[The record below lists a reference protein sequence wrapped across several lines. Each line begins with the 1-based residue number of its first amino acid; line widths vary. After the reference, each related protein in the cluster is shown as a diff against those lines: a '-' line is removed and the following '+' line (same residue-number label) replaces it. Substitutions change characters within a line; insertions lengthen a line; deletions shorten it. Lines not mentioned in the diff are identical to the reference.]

1 MSFANLKSRS
11 MDISKLVTAATEASG
26 QVSNTNKYQ
35 DDRKWKPTVD
45 EQGNGY
51 AVVRFLPATEGQ
63 DLPWVRYW
71 DHAFKGPT
79 GQWYIERSL
88 TTLGQNDP
96 VGELNSRL
104 WNSGIE
110 EDKETAR
117 RQKRRL
123 HYVTN
128 IQVINDPA
136 NPANNGKVFIYEFG
150 KKIFDKIMDMMQPE
164 FPGETPVNPFDFWTG
179 ADFELKIRNVA
190 GYRNYDKSD
199 FKSPA
204 PLADADETRLEATYN
219 SLYDLNEF
227 VIPNYPNAHDAN
239 WFKSYDELKNKLE
252 TVLGVATGNGATL
265 RNEAVA
271 QSAESAPAREASE
284 PTIVSAPAPAP
295 VAAASAEEDDT
306 LSYFA
311 QMAAED

>member
-26 QVSNTNKYQ
+26 QASNTNKYQ

-51 AVVRFLPATEGQ
+51 AVIRFLPATEGQ

-96 VGELNSRL
+96 LGELNSRL

-136 NPANNGKVFIYEFG
+136 NPANNGKSFLYEFG
-150 KKIFDKIMDMMQPE
+150 KKIFDKIMDQMQPE
-164 FPGETPVNPFDFWTG
+164 FPGETPVNPFDFWGG

-199 FKSPA
+199 FKSPS
-204 PLADADETRLEATYN
+204 PFLGADETQLESVYN
-219 SLYDLNEF
+219 GLYDLNEF
-227 VIPNYPNAHDAN
+227 IVPNYPNAHDAN
-239 WFKSYDELKNKLE
+239 WFKSYDDLKAKLD
-252 TVLGVATGNGATL
+252 TVLGLATGAGATIK
-265 RNEAVA
+265 NEALTQA
-271 QSAESAPAREASE
+271 AEAPPWNTSDE

-295 VAAASAEEDDT
+295 AAVATEEDDT

>member
-1 MSFANLKSRS
+1 MSFANLKSKS
-11 MDISKLVTAATEASG
+11 MDISKLVSAATEAAG
-26 QVSNTNKYQ
+26 QTTNTNKYQ

-51 AVVRFLPATEGQ
+51 AVIRFLPPADGQ

-164 FPGETPVNPFDFWTG
+164 FPGEEPVNVFDFWKG

-204 PLADADETRLEATYN
+204 PLAGADETQLEAVYN
-219 SLYDLNEF
+219 MLYDLNEF
-227 VIPNYPNAHDAN
+227 IVPNYPNAHDAN
-239 WFKSYDELKNKLE
+239 WFKSYDDLKAKLE
-252 TVLGVATGNGATL
+252 TVLGLATGAGATV

-271 QSAESAPAREASE
+271 TAEEAPPWNTADE
-284 PTIVSAPAPAP
+284 PTIVTAAPAAAPA
-295 VAAASAEEDDT
+295 VAEEADDT

>member
-1 MSFANLKSRS
+1 M
-11 MDISKLVTAATEASG
+11 
-26 QVSNTNKYQ
+26 
-35 DDRKWKPTVD
+35 
-45 EQGNGY
+45 
-51 AVVRFLPATEGQ
+51 
-63 DLPWVRYW
+63 
-71 DHAFKGPT
+71 
-79 GQWYIERSL
+79 
-88 TTLGQNDP
+88 
-96 VGELNSRL
+96 NSRL

-164 FPGETPVNPFDFWTG
+164 FPGEEPVNVFDFWSG

-204 PLADADETRLEATYN
+204 PLAGADETQLEAIYN
-219 SLYDLNEF
+219 TLYDLNEF
-227 VIPNYPNAHDAN
+227 IVPNYPNAHDAN
-239 WFKSYDELKNKLE
+239 WFKSYDDLKAKLE
-252 TVLGVATGNGATL
+252 TVLGLATGAGATV

-271 QSAESAPAREASE
+271 TAEEAPPWNTADE
-284 PTIVSAPAPAP
+284 PTIVAAAPAAAPA
-295 VAAASAEEDDT
+295 VAEEADDT

>member
-1 MSFANLKSRS
+1 MSFANLKSKS
-11 MDISKLVTAATEASG
+11 MDISKLVSAATEAAG
-26 QVSNTNKYQ
+26 QTTNTNKYQ

-51 AVVRFLPATEGQ
+51 AVIRFLPPTDGQ

-164 FPGETPVNPFDFWTG
+164 FPGEEPVNVFDFWSG

-204 PLADADETRLEATYN
+204 PLAGADETQLEAIYN
-219 SLYDLNEF
+219 TLYDLNEF
-227 VIPNYPNAHDAN
+227 IVPNYPNAHDAN
-239 WFKSYDELKNKLE
+239 WFKSYDDLKAKLE
-252 TVLGVATGNGATL
+252 TVLGLATGAGATV

-271 QSAESAPAREASE
+271 TAEEAPPWNTADE
-284 PTIVSAPAPAP
+284 PTIVAAAPAAAPA
-295 VAAASAEEDDT
+295 VAEEADDT

>member
-1 MSFANLKSRS
+1 MSFANLKSKS
-11 MDISKLVTAATEASG
+11 MDISKLVNAAQEASG
-26 QVSNTNKYQ
+26 TTQNTNKYQ

-51 AVVRFLPATEGQ
+51 AVIRFLPATEGA

-128 IQVINDPA
+128 ILVLNDPA
-136 NPANNGKVFIYEFG
+136 NPANNGKVMLYEFG
-150 KKIFDKIMDMMQPE
+150 KKIFDKIMDQMQPE
-164 FPGETPVNPFDFWTG
+164 FPGEEPVNPFDFWKG

-199 FKSPA
+199 FKGTSS
-204 PLADADETRLEATYN
+204 LFDADETRLEATYN

-227 VIPNYPNAHDAN
+227 IVPNYPNAHDSN
-239 WFKSYDELKNKLE
+239 WFKTYDELKNKLE
-252 TVLGVATGNGATL
+252 TVLGLATGNGATI
-265 RNEAVA
+265 RNEAIA
-271 QSAESAPAREASE
+271 QSAESAPATEASE
-284 PTIVSAPAPAP
+284 PTIVAAPAPTA
-295 VAAASAEEDDT
+295 VATEEDDT

>member
-1 MSFANLKSRS
+1 MSFANLKSKS
-11 MDISKLVTAATEASG
+11 MDISKLVSG
-26 QVSNTNKYQ
+26 CDRSGGSDHQHQQVSRRPKVEAQLLMNRATL
-35 DDRKWKPTVD
+35 
-45 EQGNGY
+45 Y
-51 AVVRFLPATEGQ
+51 AVIRFLPPADGQ

-164 FPGETPVNPFDFWTG
+164 FPGE
-179 ADFELKIRNVA
+179 EL
-190 GYRNYDKSD
+190 
-199 FKSPA
+199 
-204 PLADADETRLEATYN
+204 
-219 SLYDLNEF
+219 
-227 VIPNYPNAHDAN
+227 
-239 WFKSYDELKNKLE
+239 
-252 TVLGVATGNGATL
+252 
-265 RNEAVA
+265 
-271 QSAESAPAREASE
+271 SE
-284 PTIVSAPAPAP
+284 CI
-295 VAAASAEEDDT
+295 
-306 LSYFA
+306 
-311 QMAAED
+311 

>member
-1 MSFANLKSRS
+1 MSFANLKSKS
-11 MDISKLVTAATEASG
+11 MDISKLVSAATEAAG
-26 QVSNTNKYQ
+26 QTTNTNKYQ

-51 AVVRFLPATEGQ
+51 AVVRFLPPAEGQ

-164 FPGETPVNPFDFWTG
+164 FPGEEPVNVFDFWSG

-204 PLADADETRLEATYN
+204 PLAGADETQLEAIYN
-219 SLYDLNEF
+219 TLYDLNEF
-227 VIPNYPNAHDAN
+227 IVPNYPNAHDAN
-239 WFKSYDELKNKLE
+239 WFKSYDDLKNKLE
-252 TVLGVATGNGATL
+252 TVLGIATGAGATV

-271 QSAESAPAREASE
+271 TAEEAPPWNTTDE
-284 PTIVSAPAPAP
+284 PTIVAAAPAVAPA
-295 VAAASAEEDDT
+295 VAEEADDT

>member
-1 MSFANLKSRS
+1 

-26 QVSNTNKYQ
+26 QASNTNKYQ

-51 AVVRFLPATEGQ
+51 AVIRFLPATE

-96 VGELNSRL
+96 LGELNSRL

-136 NPANNGKVFIYEFG
+136 NPANNGKSFIYEFG
-150 KKIFDKIMDMMQPE
+150 KKIFDKIMDQMQPE
-164 FPGETPVNPFDFWTG
+164 FPGETPVNPFDFWGG

-199 FKSPA
+199 FKSPSQF
-204 PLADADETRLEATYN
+204 LGADETQLEAVYN
-219 SLYDLNEF
+219 TLYDLNEF
-227 VIPNYPNAHDAN
+227 IVPDYPNAHDAK
-239 WFKSYDELKNKLE
+239 WFKSYDELKQKLE
-252 TVLGVATGNGATL
+252 TVLGLATGAGSTL
-265 RNEAVA
+265 KNEALA
-271 QSAESAPAREASE
+271 SAEEAPPWDTSSE
-284 PTIVSAPAPAP
+284 PTIVAAAPAP
-295 VAAASAEEDDT
+295 VAAVAAADDT

-311 QMAAED
+311 QMAAEE

>member
-1 MSFANLKSRS
+1 MSFANLKSKS
-11 MDISKLVTAATEASG
+11 MDISKLVNAATEAAG
-26 QVSNTNKYQ
+26 QTTNTNKYQ

-51 AVVRFLPATEGQ
+51 AVVRFLPPADGQ

-136 NPANNGKVFIYEFG
+136 NPSNNGKVFIYEFG

-164 FPGETPVNPFDFWTG
+164 FPGEEPVNVFDFWSG

-199 FKSPA
+199 FKAPT
-204 PLADADETRLEATYN
+204 PLAGADETQLEAIYN
-219 SLYDLNEF
+219 TLYDLNEF
-227 VIPNYPNAHDAN
+227 IVPNYPNAHDAN
-239 WFKSYDELKNKLE
+239 WFKSYDDLKAKLE
-252 TVLGVATGNGATL
+252 TVLGLATGAGATV

-271 QSAESAPAREASE
+271 
-284 PTIVSAPAPAP
+284 T
-295 VAAASAEEDDT
+295 AEEADDT

>member
-11 MDISKLVTAATEASG
+11 MDISKLVTAAAEASG
-26 QVSNTNKYQ
+26 QTTNTNKYQ

-51 AVVRFLPATEGQ
+51 AVIRFLPATEGQ

-117 RQKRRL
+117 SQKRRL

-128 IQVINDPA
+128 IQVINDPS
-136 NPANNGKVFIYEFG
+136 NPSNNGKVFIYEFG

-164 FPGETPVNPFDFWTG
+164 FPGEQPVNPFDFWAG

-199 FKSPA
+199 FKSTSQF
-204 PLADADETRLEATYN
+204 LNGDETQLEATYN
-219 SLYDLNEF
+219 SLYELNEF
-227 VIPNYPNAHDAN
+227 VVPNYPNAHDAN
-239 WFKSYDELKNKLE
+239 WFKSYDELKAKLE
-252 TVLGVATGNGATL
+252 TVLGLATGAGSTVKNESLAQTAEAAPFAT
-265 RNEAVA
+265 AD
-271 QSAESAPAREASE
+271 E
-284 PTIVSAPAPAP
+284 PTIVAAPAPAP
-295 VAAASAEEDDT
+295 AAVATEEDDT

>member
-1 MSFANLKSRS
+1 MSFANLKSKS
-11 MDISKLVTAATEASG
+11 MDISKLVSAATAASG
-26 QVSNTNKYQ
+26 STQNTNKYQ

-45 EQGNGY
+45 DNGNGY
-51 AVVRFLPATEGQ
+51 AVIRFLPATEGM

-96 VGELNSRL
+96 VGEMNSRL
-104 WNSGIE
+104 WNSGVE
-110 EDKETAR
+110 ADKETAR
-117 RQKRRL
+117 TQKRRL

-128 IQVINDPA
+128 ILVINDPG
-136 NPANNGKVFIYEFG
+136 NPSNNGKVMLYEFG
-150 KKIFDKIMDMMQPE
+150 KKIFDKIMDQMQPE
-164 FPGETPVNPFDFWTG
+164 FPGETPVNPFDFWNG

-199 FKSPA
+199 FKATSS
-204 PLADADETRLEATYN
+204 LFDADETKLEATYN

-227 VIPNYPNAHDAN
+227 TTPDFPGAHDAKY
-239 WFKSYDELKNKLE
+239 FKTYDELKARLE
-252 TVLGVATGNGATL
+252 TVLGLATGAGSTMK
-265 RNEAVA
+265 NEGLA
-271 QSAESAPAREASE
+271 QSAQTAPIKEASE
-284 PTIVSAPAPAP
+284 PTIVSAESASVPA
-295 VAAASAEEDDT
+295 VAEEDDT

-311 QMAAED
+311 QMAQED

>member
-1 MSFANLKSRS
+1 MSFANLKSKS
-11 MDISKLVTAATEASG
+11 MDISKLVSAATEASG
-26 QVSNTNKYQ
+26 QTTNTNKYQ

-51 AVVRFLPATEGQ
+51 AVVRFLPPAEGQ

-164 FPGETPVNPFDFWTG
+164 FPGEEPVNVFDFWSG

-204 PLADADETRLEATYN
+204 PLAGADETQLEAIYN
-219 SLYDLNEF
+219 TLYDLNEF
-227 VIPNYPNAHDAN
+227 IVPNYPNAHDAN
-239 WFKSYDELKNKLE
+239 WFKSYDDLKNKLE
-252 TVLGVATGNGATL
+252 TVLGIATGAGATV

-271 QSAESAPAREASE
+271 TAEEAPPWNTTDE
-284 PTIVSAPAPAP
+284 PTIVAAAPAVAPA
-295 VAAASAEEDDT
+295 VAEEADDT

>member
-1 MSFANLKSRS
+1 MSFANLKSKS
-11 MDISKLVTAATEASG
+11 MDISKLVSAATEASG
-26 QVSNTNKYQ
+26 QTTNTNKYQ

-51 AVVRFLPATEGQ
+51 AVIRFLPAAEGQ
-63 DLPWVRYW
+63 ELPWVRYW

-128 IQVINDPA
+128 ILVINDPA
-136 NPANNGKVFIYEFG
+136 NPANNGKTFIYEFG
-150 KKIFDKIMDMMQPE
+150 KKIFDKIMDQMQPE
-164 FPGETPVNPFDFWTG
+164 FPGEEPVNPFDFWSG

-199 FKSPA
+199 FKSTSA
-204 PLADADETRLEATYN
+204 LFGADETRLEATYN
-219 SLYDLNEF
+219 ALYDLNEF
-227 VIPNYPNAHDAN
+227 VVPGYPNAHDAN
-239 WFKSYDELKNKLE
+239 WFKTYDELKNKLE
-252 TVLGVATGNGATL
+252 TVLGLATGAGATV
-265 RNEAVA
+265 RNEALA
-271 QSAESAPAREASE
+271 QTAESAPAREASE
-284 PTIVSAPAPAP
+284 PTIVSAPAAAPA
-295 VAAASAEEDDT
+295 VAAEEDDT